1 MNPHQRMAF
10 GRELEAIQKAQKA
23 AEGPSKPAMTLV
35 GRGHDYQP
43 HSAHCGPR
51 TRLNI
56 ARGSRAGMRCGLM
69 NMTDLHSEVLA
80 TPGACLLLV
89 ARARLSAEKHG
100 RPLDSMINDYLSQT
114 AKLRGALYEAR
125 GLSLR
130 KVLDVIEDERFD
142 FYRRARKRPKRKP
155 PPPRCCAILPG
166 R

>member
-1 MNPHQRMAF
+1 M
-10 GRELEAIQKAQKA
+10 
-23 AEGPSKPAMTLV
+23 
-35 GRGHDYQP
+35 D
-43 HSAHCGPR
+43 
-51 TRLNI
+51 
-56 ARGSRAGMRCGLM
+56 
-69 NMTDLHSEVLA
+69 DLHREVIA

-142 FYRRARKRPKRKP
+142 FYRARQKEAEEKAAAAKVLRDFARQVTHTAEGVLPGIYFDAMENEDP
-155 PPPRCCAILPG
+155 PPAESEMAAAA
-166 R
+166 